1 MAQRGHKCP
10 DFVGGPILPVWS
22 LRSREPVPAT
32 KRQPTLDIFAG
43 GDVASATKSNG
54 RGVREHTLRVHGPG
68 DKEGKRWVMQSG
80 GGLGSG

>member
-43 GDVASATKSNG
+43 GDVASRPNRTAEESGSTLSG
-54 RGVREHTLRVHGPG
+54 FTAQVTRRGSDG
-68 DKEGKRWVMQSG
+68 
-80 GGLGSG
+80 